1 MGNLNLVQSLA
12 IGALPIIFAITIHE
26 ASHGWVANR
35 LGDPTARMLGRL
47 SLNPVRHI
55 DPLGTVV
62 VPLLS
67 LLLGGVL
74 FGWAKPVP
82 ITAQNFRDPRRGMA
96 LVAVAG
102 PASNLAMALFWTLA
116 IKLALVAGPDL
127 RWISVPLVY
136 MGLFGVTINLV
147 LMWLNMVPLPP
158 LDGGRVLSG
167 LLPGPMSAKLDR
179 IEPYGLFIILAL
191 LFIPVGGG
199 SILGNVLWPALNWSQ
214 ASLFRLFGIGPIG
227 LQAFLAGL

>member
-12 IGALPIIFAITIHE
+12 IGALPIVFAITIHE
-26 ASHGWVANR
+26 AAHGWVANR

-47 SLNPVRHI
+47 SLNPLRHI

-62 VPLLS
+62 VPLVS
-67 LLLGGVL
+67 LLLGGIL

-102 PASNLAMALFWTLA
+102 PASNLLMAIFWA
-116 IKLALVAGPDL
+116 AVIKLAITIGPEM
-127 RWISVPLVY
+127 RSISLPLVY
-136 MGLFGVTINLV
+136 MGRFGIIINLV
-147 LMWLNMVPLPP
+147 LMWLNMLPLPP

-167 LLPGPMSAKLDR
+167 LVSGPMSAKLDR
-179 IEPYGLFIILAL
+179 IEPYGLFIVLAL
-191 LFIPVGGG
+191 LFIPIGGQPLLG
-199 SILGNVLWPALNWSQ
+199 LILGPPLAWSQ
-214 ASLFRLFGIGPIG
+214 TMLLHAFGI
-227 LQAFLAGL
+227 